1 MAVEEVLPGENIT
14 LNCDI
19 KHDGETSWFV
29 LYPEQAPIHIFQ
41 GVLKLIDNTTNP
53 TYFNGFSESRFY
65 PLLNR
70 TTWTISMRID
80 NVSQQD
86 FALYFCMVRV
96 RGEMKCGNLTK
107 LVLAQNSTSE
117 PKTETN
123 NGSNSHLC
131 CSSLC
136 CSLLGCVSFLFVV
149 ASSAFVC
156 YFQKRGAKGART
168 HKEKTEENKSHPVVQ
183 EEESGVD
190 YASLDLGKTPKRKK
204 EKDRPQNDVTY
215 AVVKR

>member
-1 MAVEEVLPGENIT
+1 MSGINIMLGIVLFLIVSASDLKHQVQSMAIEEVLTGENIT
-14 LNCDI
+14 LKCDM

-41 GVLKLIDNTTNP
+41 GVLKLIDNTTNSA
-53 TYFNGFSESRFY
+53 YFNGFSESRFY

-107 LVLAQNSTSE
+107 LVSAQNSPSE

-123 NGSNSHLC
+123 NGSKGELW
-131 CSSLC
+131 
-136 CSLLGCVSFLFVV
+136 CSLLDCVSLVFVIV
-149 ASSAFVC
+149 SSAFVC
-156 YFQKRGAKGART
+156 YLEKRGGRKRCTVRRSRSDNNAPVQKIHEKERT
-168 HKEKTEENKSHPVVQ
+168 
-183 EEESGVD
+183 
-190 YASLDLGKTPKRKK
+190 RF
-204 EKDRPQNDVTY
+204 
-215 AVVKR
+215 